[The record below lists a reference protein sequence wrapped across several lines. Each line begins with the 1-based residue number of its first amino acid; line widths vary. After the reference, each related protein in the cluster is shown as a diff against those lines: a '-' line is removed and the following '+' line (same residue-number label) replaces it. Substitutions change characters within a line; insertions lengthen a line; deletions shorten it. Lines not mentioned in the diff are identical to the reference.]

1 MEITTK
7 EAAALL
13 YVLDKQLEEMADTKE
28 LMIEDRVTF
37 TTVEEFSE
45 TIQDHEDMKDTLIDL
60 RKKVTNE
67 FWNF

>member
-1 MEITTK
+1 VEITTK

>member
-1 MEITTK
+1 VEITSK

-13 YVLDKQLEEMADTKE
+13 YVLDEKLEEMADTKE
-28 LMIEDRVTF
+28 LMIQDPITF
-37 TTVEEFSE
+37 RTVEEFSE
-45 TIQDHEDMKDTLIDL
+45 TIQDHEDMKNTLIDL